1 MNLPL
6 VLRAAARREFDEAAV
21 WYEDQRSGLGSDFVD
36 RVQNVLDKIAQQ
48 PDRYP
53 VVSGDVREAPV
64 SRFPYAIY
72 YRAKADRVVIL
83 AVFHCS
89 RDPAIW
95 MRRA

>member
-1 MNLPL
+1 MSLPL
-6 VLRAAARREFDEAAV
+6 VFRAAAQREFDEAAV
-21 WYEDQRSGLGSDFVD
+21 WYEEQRPGLGSDFVE
-36 RVQNVLDKIAQQ
+36 RVHTVLDKVAQQ
-48 PDRYP
+48 PNHYA

-72 YRAKADRVVIL
+72 YRAKPDRVVII

-95 MRRA
+95 KRRA